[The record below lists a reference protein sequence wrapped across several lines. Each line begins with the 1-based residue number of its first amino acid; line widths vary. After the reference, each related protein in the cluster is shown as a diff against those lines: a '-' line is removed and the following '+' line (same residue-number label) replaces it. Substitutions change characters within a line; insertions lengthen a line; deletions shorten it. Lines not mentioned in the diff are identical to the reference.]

1 MGRGI
6 SMNVTIP
13 IESLCG
19 GHAMSGDDGSVTRWI
34 GELKAGEAEA
44 AEALWDRYFRRLV
57 GLAKARLSAGRA
69 AAVEDE
75 EDAAL
80 SAFKS
85 LWIGATAGRFD
96 RLRDRDDLWKL
107 LVVLTAR
114 KASDQRRR
122 QGRQKRGGGLVS
134 PGPGN
139 DDLLAVIADEEPTPA
154 FAALIAEEFSRR
166 LDALQDGTLVRIA
179 TLRMEGYGNDE
190 IAARLGCTT
199 RTVERKLQVIRKT
212 WEQEPSS

>member
-1 MGRGI
+1 
-6 SMNVTIP
+6 
-13 IESLCG
+13 
-19 GHAMSGDDGSVTRWI
+19 MSSDDGSVTRWI
-34 GELKAGEAEA
+34 DALKAGEAEA
-44 AEALWDRYFRRLV
+44 AGALWDRYFRRLV
-57 GLAKARLSAGRA
+57 GLARSRLTAGQA
-69 AAVEDE
+69 VAVEDE

-96 RLRDRDDLWKL
+96 RLHDRDDLWKL

-122 QGRQKRGGGLVS
+122 QGRQKRGGGLAS
-134 PGPGN
+134 PGLGN
-139 DDLLAVIADEEPTPA
+139 DDLLAVIADEGPTPE
-154 FAALIAEEFSRR
+154 FAALIAEEFALR
-166 LDALQDGTLVRIA
+166 LESLQDATLVRIA
-179 TLRMEGYGNDE
+179 SLRMEGYGNDE

-212 WEQEPSS
+212 WEQEPSA